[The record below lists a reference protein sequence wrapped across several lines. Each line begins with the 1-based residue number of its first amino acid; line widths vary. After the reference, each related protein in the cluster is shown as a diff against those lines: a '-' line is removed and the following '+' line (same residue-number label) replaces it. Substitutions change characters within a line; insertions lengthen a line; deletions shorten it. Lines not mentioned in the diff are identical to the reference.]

1 MLYNVIV
8 LSQPCYDLFEKMV
21 NMIQTNIANVSITP
35 IIIANLAYMNIKKHG
50 ELLELNLYVDDM

>member
-1 MLYNVIV
+1 VLYNVIV

>member
-1 MLYNVIV
+1 VLYNVIV
-8 LSQPCYDLFEKMV
+8 LSQPCYDLFEKVV